1 MAVEYKSNIP
11 YTWEVRSKYLDLPFP
26 ETEYE
31 ERVNRMKGEM
41 AKKGI
46 DSLLVFG
53 NPHDKGDVV
62 YLSNFYPFGRA
73 ALIIRKEADPVLI
86 TDGILHGEPINSYSW
101 MTWLRDF
108 RPVHRDAA
116 EFAAVITQVLKED
129 QARKVGIVGMD
140 NLPGNIWDRL
150 KEALKEV
157 TWEDFW
163 YPFTTAKSIRSARE
177 VSLLKE
183 AGRITA
189 GGMKAA
195 IEAISEGSTE
205 HGIAAAA
212 NKEMFELG
220 AHELFFSTI
229 VNAGP
234 RGGLKHAY
242 PTGRRLR
249 AGDLIYLDM
258 GASRYGYNCDMSRSV
273 VLGGANAEQRAV
285 LNVILDGYTVLT
297 GKMKPGVSTREII
310 EEATRLE
317 RSSGL
322 MEKYRGR
329 IFLGLAIHHAVGTS
343 FAEFPTLG
351 FPETILREN
360 MTFAFEPMAHI
371 LDFGTAVI
379 ENMILITGSGQE
391 SITPLEIVHW

>member
-1 MAVEYKSNIP
+1 MEYRSAIP
-11 YTWEVRSKYLDLPFP
+11 YSWEVRSKYLDLPFP
-26 ETEYE
+26 ESEYE
-31 ERVNRMKGEM
+31 ERLSRVRQEM

-46 DSLLVFG
+46 DSIIVFG
-53 NPHDKGDVV
+53 NSLDKGDLM

-73 ALIIRKEADPVLI
+73 ALIVGRESPPVLI

-101 MTWLRDF
+101 MTWIRDF
-108 RPVHRDAA
+108 RPVHRDAE
-116 EFAAVITQVLKED
+116 EFAASIAEVLED
-129 QARKVGIVGMD
+129 DAAKKVGIVGMD
-140 NLPGNIWDRL
+140 NLPGNLWDRL
-150 KEALKEV
+150 RSSVKDV
-157 TWEDFW
+157 VWEDFW
-163 YPFTTAKSIRSARE
+163 FPFTSIKSVRSQRE

-183 AGRITA
+183 VGRITA

-195 IEAISEGSTE
+195 VESIAEGSTE
-205 HGIAAAA
+205 HGIVSAA
-212 NKEMFELG
+212 NGTMFELG

-242 PTGRRLR
+242 PTGRKIKK
-249 AGDLIYLDM
+249 GDLIYLDM

-273 VLGGANAEQRAV
+273 VPGGANEEQRVV
-285 LNVILDGYTVLT
+285 LDCILDGYRRLT
-297 GKMKPGVSTREII
+297 GLMKPGVSSKEFI
-310 EEATRLE
+310 EEANRLE
-317 RSSGL
+317 MESGL
-322 MEKYRGR
+322 IGKYKGR

-351 FPETILREN
+351 FPETILKEN

-379 ENMILITGSGQE
+379 EDMILITGSGQE
-391 SITPLEIVHW
+391 SITPYEIVHW

>member
-1 MAVEYKSNIP
+1 MEYRSNIP

-26 ETEYE
+26 EAEYE
-31 ERVNRMKGEM
+31 ERVNKMRGEM

-53 NPHDKGDVV
+53 NPHDKGDIV

-73 ALIIRKEADPVLI
+73 ALIIRKDATPVLI

-116 EFAAVITQVLKED
+116 EFAGAIAQVLKED
-129 QARKVGIVGMD
+129 RAGKVGIVGMD
-140 NLPGNIWDRL
+140 NLPGNIWDHLRDAP
-150 KEALKEV
+150 KDV

-163 YPFTTAKSIRSARE
+163 YPFTMAKSVRSTRE

-183 AGRITA
+183 VGRITA

-195 IEAISEGSTE
+195 IETISEGSTE
-205 HGIAAAA
+205 YDVVAAA
-212 NKEMFELG
+212 NKSMFELG

-242 PTGRRLR
+242 PTGRKLKS
-249 AGDLIYLDM
+249 GDLIYLDM

-273 VLGGANAEQRAV
+273 VLGGANHEQRAV
-285 LNVILDGYTVLT
+285 LDVILDGYTLLT
-297 GKMKPGVSTREII
+297 GMMKPGVSSKDII
-310 EEATRLE
+310 EEASRLE
-317 RSSGL
+317 KVSGL

-391 SITPLEIVHW
+391 SITPLEFVHW